1 MNPSHQ
7 PEPRADMKSRIK
19 RVLLS
24 RPVVIAAAAL
34 AFYTLVGFFLA
45 PYLVKRYVP
54 RSLESA
60 LGTPATIGSVRMNP
74 FLLTAEVTDF
84 SLREKNDR
92 TLAGFHRLFVNF
104 QLSSLFR
111 WAWTFR
117 DIRLDSPS
125 ARIVI
130 EKDGALNWAKLGPA
144 VPDPPAPG
152 PDSPDDT
159 DADSE
164 KSGPVRL
171 LVHAVAIEDGK
182 IDIADLRQ
190 SRPAALAVHPVDIA
204 LNNISTLADR
214 EGAYTLG
221 AKFPDG
227 GTFRWEG
234 RVSLAPIASSGSLSI
249 ESLKAATLWPFA
261 RDALNLSQPRGAL
274 GVKLGYDLA
283 MTEGSTKAVVDD
295 LEIRLSDLA
304 LQMEEEPE
312 PFLALTEIALKG
324 GRVDPVGRTVGIGAL
339 SIRGG
344 RLGAG
349 IGADGRVNLQNILRS
364 NPTTSPSKPPSP
376 PGAPWRLK
384 VDRFAV
390 DDVNLAFTDASR
402 KPSAAIHA
410 GPVDLAL
417 KAAVETGPGPVSV
430 KLTGIE
436 SRIQGTTAALEGA
449 SRPII
454 DIPVIAVTSGAVD
467 LADRSITIDA
477 VEMSGGKIA
486 VARDAAGG
494 IDAVKLIP
502 PAKADVTEKKPD
514 PPSDAQDPWQF
525 MVRKIG
531 ISDFRSSFIDAAVN
545 PEKPV
550 FGLEGVS
557 LELLDVDGRSPSTFT
572 LAMTAVQG
580 GRLSAGGT
588 IDPAGPAAEVNLDVA
603 DLDLTPVQPY
613 ITPYVDVEMLSGR
626 FSTKGTLRHGAEKA
640 RAKTVYVGKIQVDD
654 FRVVETG
661 SKETLLGWSSLQ
673 TGQLRLHLSPN
684 RLAIDEIVLSK
695 PAGKLFI
702 DQDGTVNVVKIIKTP
717 PKDKTVAKSAPEA
730 PSNEFPIRISKVRLA
745 DGSLDFTDLSLT
757 PPFGTEIGE
766 LSGVVIGMS
775 SEKNT
780 RAQVKL
786 EGRVNEYGSARIEG
800 EINTFDPK
808 AFMDIAMIFQNLE
821 MTRLSPYS
829 GKFAGRRIRS
839 GKISLDLEYKIDNGQ
854 MLGDNQIIV
863 DRLILGEKVES
874 PDAANLPLDLAVA
887 LLQDADGVIDIGL
900 PVRGNLNDPQFSFGG
915 IIWKAF
921 TNLITKIATAPFRA
935 LGALLGIEGKDL
947 EAVAFEP
954 GSATPSPPEREK
966 LDKLREAL
974 KQRPQLQVVVTGRY
988 DAQADGRVLRERRVR
1003 RTLAEKRQT
1012 PLKPGEDPG
1021 PVDFSNRRVRK
1032 TLEKWFEE
1040 RFGGEAAD
1048 QLEEEIDA
1056 AEKTQSPDPGRAAKT
1071 IFERLVEAEPLEPK
1085 ALENLAAERATA
1097 VVKVLTGENGIP
1109 GERVSTGPPEAKSG
1123 KNAASAGLAL
1133 EAKSPGAAGA
1143 PKGNR

>member
-1 MNPSHQ
+1 MKPSHQ
-7 PEPRADMKSRIK
+7 PEPRADMKSRIQRILFSK
-19 RVLLS
+19 PVLM
-24 RPVVIAAAAL
+24 AAAAL
-34 AFYTLVGFFLA
+34 ALYTLVGFFLA

-60 LGTPATIGSVRMNP
+60 LGTPAAIGGVRMNP
-74 FLLTAEVTDF
+74 FLLTVEVTDF
-84 SLREKNDR
+84 TLREKSDR
-92 TLAGFHRLFVNF
+92 VLAAFDRLFVNF

-117 DIRLDSPS
+117 DIQLDSPS
-125 ARIVI
+125 THIVI
-130 EKDGALNWAKLGPA
+130 EKDGALNWARLGPA
-144 VPDPPAPG
+144 SPTP
-152 PDSPDDT
+152 PDDPKVDT
-159 DADSE
+159 E
-164 KSGPVRL
+164 KSGLVRFL
-171 LVHAVAIEDGK
+171 LSAIAIRGGK

-190 SRPAALAVHPVDIA
+190 SRPATLTIHPVDVS
-204 LNNISTLADR
+204 LTDISTLADR
-214 EGAYTLG
+214 EGASTLD

-234 RVSLAPIASSGSLSI
+234 RVSLAPIASSGKLSI
-249 ESLKAATLWPFA
+249 ESLTAATIWPFV
-261 RDALNLSQPRGAL
+261 RDALNLTEPDGAL
-274 GVKLGYDLA
+274 AVKLRYDLA
-283 MTEGSTKAVVDD
+283 MAGGNTKAAMDD
-295 LEIRLSDLA
+295 LEVRLSNLA
-304 LQMEEEPE
+304 LQLKNAAE
-312 PFLALTEIALKG
+312 PFLALPEIALKG
-324 GRVDPVGRTVGIGAL
+324 GRVDPVGRTVGVGDL

-349 IGADGRVNLQNILRS
+349 IGADGRVNLQNILRP
-364 NPTTSPSKPPSP
+364 NPTTPPSKPPSP
-376 PGAPWRLK
+376 PGDPWRLNI
-384 VDRFAV
+384 DRFTV
-390 DDVNLAFTDASR
+390 DAFNLVFTDASR
-402 KPSAAIHA
+402 EPSATFRA
-410 GPVDLAL
+410 GPVHLAL

-430 KLTGIE
+430 KFTGIQ
-436 SRIQGTTAALEGA
+436 SRIQGIAAALEGT
-449 SRPII
+449 SHPII

-467 LADRSITIDA
+467 LADRSITLGGI
-477 VEMSGGKIA
+477 EMTGGKIA

-502 PAKADVTEKKPD
+502 PAKAADIENKPA
-514 PPSDAQDPWQF
+514 PPSDARDPWRF
-525 MVRKIG
+525 LVRKIG
-531 ISDFRSSFIDAAVN
+531 ISDFRSSLIDAAVN
-545 PEKPV
+545 SEKPV
-550 FGLEGVS
+550 FGLEGIS

-580 GRLSAGGT
+580 GRVSAGGT
-588 IDPAGPAAEVNLDVA
+588 IDPAGSAAEVTLDVA
-603 DLDLTPVQPY
+603 NLDLTPVQPY

-626 FSTKGTLRHGAEKA
+626 FSTQGTLRYGAEKA
-640 RAKTVYVGKIQVDD
+640 RAKTVYAGKIQVDD

-673 TGQLRLHLSPN
+673 TSQLRLHLSPN

-717 PKDKTVAKSAPEA
+717 PKDQTAEKSAPDA

-757 PPFGTEIGE
+757 PPFGTEIDE

-786 EGRVNEYGSARIEG
+786 DGRVNEYGSARIEG

-863 DRLILGEKVES
+863 DQLILGEKVES

-887 LLQDADGVIDIGL
+887 LLQDANGVIDIGL

-966 LDKLREAL
+966 IAKLREAL
-974 KQRPQLQVVVTGRY
+974 KQRPRLQVVVTGRY
-988 DAQADGRVLRERRVR
+988 DTQADDRVLRERRVR

-1012 PLKPGEDPG
+1012 ALKPGEDPG
-1021 PVDFSNRRVRK
+1021 PVDFSNPRVQK
-1032 TLEKWFEE
+1032 TLEKWFED
-1040 RFGGEAAD
+1040 RFGDEAAD
-1048 QLEEEIDA
+1048 QLEKEIAVA
-1056 AEKTQSPDPGRAAKT
+1056 AKTQSPDPGRTAKA

-1097 VVKVLTGENGIP
+1097 VVKSLTAESGIP

-1133 EAKSPGAAGA
+1133 EAK
-1143 PKGNR
+1143 